1 MPIDLFFNYQ
11 NKNSTGTVIFPI
23 LFLYLGSVTIYKIN
37 ISMIGVNV
45 KDNES
50 IDRAINRFKKMVTRS
65 RVLNEYKERQQFTK
79 PSEERREALKKSVRE
94 ERRRQR
100 DNY

>member
-1 MPIDLFFNYQ
+1 
-11 NKNSTGTVIFPI
+11 
-23 LFLYLGSVTIYKIN
+23 
-37 ISMIGVNV
+37 MIGVKV

-50 IDRAINRFKKMVTRS
+50 IDRAINRFKKMMTRS
-65 RVLNEYKERQQFTK
+65 RVLMEYKERQQFIK
-79 PSEERREALKKSVRE
+79 PSEQKREDMKKSVRD

>member
-1 MPIDLFFNYQ
+1 
-11 NKNSTGTVIFPI
+11 
-23 LFLYLGSVTIYKIN
+23 
-37 ISMIGVNV
+37 MIGVNV

-50 IDRAINRFKKMVTRS
+50 IDRAINRFKKMITRS
-65 RVLNEYKERQQFTK
+65 RVLNEYKERQQFMK
-79 PSEERREALKKSVRE
+79 PSEERREAMKKSVRE

>member
-1 MPIDLFFNYQ
+1 
-11 NKNSTGTVIFPI
+11 
-23 LFLYLGSVTIYKIN
+23 
-37 ISMIGVNV
+37 MIGIKI

-65 RVLNEYKERQQFTK
+65 RLMVEFKERQQYRK
-79 PSEERREALKKSVRE
+79 PSEVKREDMKKSVRD

>member
-1 MPIDLFFNYQ
+1 
-11 NKNSTGTVIFPI
+11 
-23 LFLYLGSVTIYKIN
+23 
-37 ISMIGVNV
+37 MIGIKI

-65 RVLNEYKERQQFTK
+65 RLMVEYKDRQQFRK
-79 PSEERREALKKSVRE
+79 PSEVKREDMKKSVRD

>member
-1 MPIDLFFNYQ
+1 
-11 NKNSTGTVIFPI
+11 
-23 LFLYLGSVTIYKIN
+23 
-37 ISMIGVNV
+37 MIGIKI

-65 RVLNEYKERQQFTK
+65 RLMVEFKERQQFRK
-79 PSEERREALKKSVRE
+79 PSEVKREDMKKSVRD

-100 DNY
+100 EDY

>member
-1 MPIDLFFNYQ
+1 
-11 NKNSTGTVIFPI
+11 
-23 LFLYLGSVTIYKIN
+23 
-37 ISMIGVNV
+37 MIGVKV

-50 IDRAINRFKKMVTRS
+50 IDRAINRFKKMMTRS
-65 RVLNEYKERQQFTK
+65 RVLMEYKERQQYIK
-79 PSEERREALKKSVRE
+79 PSEQKREDMKKSVRD

>member
-1 MPIDLFFNYQ
+1 
-11 NKNSTGTVIFPI
+11 
-23 LFLYLGSVTIYKIN
+23 
-37 ISMIGVNV
+37 MIGIKI

-65 RVLNEYKERQQFTK
+65 RLMVEYKERQQFRK
-79 PSEERREALKKSVRE
+79 PSEVKREDMKKSVRD

>member
-1 MPIDLFFNYQ
+1 MELFFNKKLFIFRVCIKF
-11 NKNSTGTVIFPI
+11 KNSTTR
-23 LFLYLGSVTIYKIN
+23 
-37 ISMIGVNV
+37 MIGVKV

-65 RVLNEYKERQQFTK
+65 RVLNEYKERQQYTK

>member
-1 MPIDLFFNYQ
+1 
-11 NKNSTGTVIFPI
+11 
-23 LFLYLGSVTIYKIN
+23 
-37 ISMIGVNV
+37 MIGINV

-65 RVLNEYKERQQFTK
+65 RVLNEFKDRQQYRK

-94 ERRRQR
+94 QRRRQR
-100 DNY
+100 ENY

>member
-1 MPIDLFFNYQ
+1 
-11 NKNSTGTVIFPI
+11 
-23 LFLYLGSVTIYKIN
+23 
-37 ISMIGVNV
+37 MIGIKI

-65 RVLNEYKERQQFTK
+65 RLMVEYKDRQQYRK
-79 PSEERREALKKSVRE
+79 PSETKREDMKKSVRD

>member
-1 MPIDLFFNYQ
+1 
-11 NKNSTGTVIFPI
+11 
-23 LFLYLGSVTIYKIN
+23 
-37 ISMIGVNV
+37 MIGVNV

-65 RVLNEYKERQQFTK
+65 RLLNEYKDRQQFTK

-100 DNY
+100 ENY